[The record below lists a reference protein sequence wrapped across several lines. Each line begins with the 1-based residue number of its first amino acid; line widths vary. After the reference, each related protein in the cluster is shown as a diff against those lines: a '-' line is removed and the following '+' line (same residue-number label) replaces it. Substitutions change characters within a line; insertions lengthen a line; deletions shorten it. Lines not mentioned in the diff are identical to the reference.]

1 MERAEPT
8 VPDAFD
14 IGRVSYAIF
23 QLSLAH
29 KGYAASLLRR
39 IGLHPG
45 QELILMHLY
54 SQDAQPQS
62 ELLAS
67 IGVDASTLSR
77 ALRRMQ
83 DAGLLV
89 REPAAYDRRVM
100 IVRLTDE
107 GKALQ
112 DPIAAMWRDLDEVT
126 QRNLSPRQAEDLTTA
141 AYTVIDAIKNAARS
155 HRSGDDAAR

>member
-1 MERAEPT
+1 MPHAEPS

-14 IGRVSYAIF
+14 VGRVSYAIF
-23 QLSLAH
+23 QLSVAH

-45 QELILMHLY
+45 QELILMHLF
-54 SQDAQPQS
+54 SRDDQPQS

-83 DAGLLV
+83 DVGLLV
-89 REPAAYDRRVM
+89 REPAEHDRRVM
-100 IVRLTDE
+100 IVRLTDKGRAMRE
-107 GKALQ
+107 
-112 DPIAAMWRDLDEVT
+112 PIAAMWRDLDEVT
-126 QRNLSPRQAEDLTTA
+126 QRNLAPQQAEDLTRA
-141 AYTVIDAIKNAARS
+141 AYAVIEAIEHAART
-155 HRSGDDAAR
+155 HEPGDEEPR